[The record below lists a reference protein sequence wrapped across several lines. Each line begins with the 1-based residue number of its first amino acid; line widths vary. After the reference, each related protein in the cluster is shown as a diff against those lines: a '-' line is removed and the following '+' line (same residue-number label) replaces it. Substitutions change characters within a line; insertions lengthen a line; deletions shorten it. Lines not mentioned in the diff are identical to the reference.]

1 VSASPQRGK
10 RPRVFY
16 GWYII
21 ALTGLAGA
29 FAGGTSQAFFGLFV
43 KPIEAEFGWNRTTI
57 AGAITSATLLAG
69 LTSALVGKLA
79 DKQGPRL
86 LMTVGVALYGLA
98 YLGMT
103 LITQVWHLYLAYIVS
118 RVAALH
124 LMSGVVPRT
133 AAVNWFRRMRG
144 RALGFQTT
152 AMPLGGAALAALVG
166 ALMAAGLD
174 WRTVLASFGA
184 VAMVLLLV
192 PILLFIRR
200 RPEDMGLLP
209 DGDLELSDEDPDDGA
224 DGSAPGLRAS
234 AEPEISWTLQQALR
248 TKAIWL
254 IGFGILTQAVA
265 SGGVSFH
272 MAAYFT
278 DIGLGA
284 GFAAA
289 AASAFLLSGAMSA
302 TLWGFLTE
310 RYDERMLVVIATIV
324 ATILTLSASFI
335 TEPVGGLVFAGM
347 YGATTRGESALVM
360 MMLASYFGRDS
371 FGSISGFGGG
381 FSLVGLGSGPLL
393 FSWLFDASGSYTS
406 MFIVATA
413 LLAGAVV
420 LLSLAGKPRPTF
432 VIG

>member
-1 VSASPQRGK
+1 VSPGRKLAATDPPEIFVSASPQRGK

-79 DKQGPRL
+79 DKREPRL
-86 LMTVGVALYGLA
+86 LMTVGVALYGIA

-103 LITQVWHLYLAYIVS
+103 QVTQVWHLYVAYIVS

-133 AAVNWFRRMRG
+133 TAVNWFRRMRG

-152 AMPLGGAALAALVG
+152 AMPLGGAVLAALVG
-166 ALMAAGLD
+166 ALLAAGID

-184 VAMVLLLV
+184 VALVLLLV
-192 PILLFIRR
+192 PIALFVRR
-200 RPEDMGLLP
+200 QPEDMGLLP
-209 DGDLELSDEDPDDGA
+209 DGDREESIEDLDGEG
-224 DGSAPGLRAS
+224 DGLARGRRAA
-234 AEPEISWTLQQALR
+234 AEPEISWTLRQAVR

-254 IGFGILTQAVA
+254 IGFGVLIQAVA

-278 DIGLGA
+278 DVGLGA

-289 AASAFLLSGAMSA
+289 AASTFLFAGAISA

-310 RYDERMLVVIATIV
+310 LYD
-324 ATILTLSASFI
+324 
-335 TEPVGGLVFAGM
+335 
-347 YGATTRGESALVM
+347 
-360 MMLASYFGRDS
+360 
-371 FGSISGFGGG
+371 
-381 FSLVGLGSGPLL
+381 
-393 FSWLFDASGSYTS
+393 
-406 MFIVATA
+406 
-413 LLAGAVV
+413 
-420 LLSLAGKPRPTF
+420 
-432 VIG
+432 